1 MAVTRAKATALLN
14 ATEMGLY
21 DDSRANALRGHSEA
35 QLARFVT
42 RARTARDRARDLE
55 KRQRLASRTST
66 GSKSGRSGRANVRTG
81 EKAELLADILKRFE
95 SQHRDA
101 AKAAKAA
108 ARTSAKAGGTK
119 SATSRKTVAVTKTAK
134 ATKTKTAKATKP
146 GARQSA
152 KATTAGKAA
161 RAQGGDTAKA
171 GATKTRAA
179 KAGRTVAAA
188 DGGKKVTRA
197 RKTGAEG
204 GRSTAASS
212 RRAGSPKATGSAKAS
227 KSAAAKRTDAKRDA
241 SGATKR
247 RISPRKA
254 LENTRALLARQE
266 EEAGQP
272 KHWDGLGGDG
282 TAQSAPGFQSPQ
294 ARSKA
299 LRLHA
304 AETRQAPINGSIS
317 TRDRKNQG
325 KRDHRSKTD

>member
-108 ARTSAKAGGTK
+108 ARTSAKAGGTT
-119 SATSRKTVAVTKTAK
+119 SATSRKAAAATKTAKAAKTKTAK
-134 ATKTKTAKATKP
+134 ATKT

-188 DGGKKVTRA
+188 DGGKKVTRP
-197 RKTGAEG
+197 RKTGADG
-204 GRSTAASS
+204 TGATVASS
-212 RRAGSPKATGSAKAS
+212 RRAVSPKPTGTAKAS
-227 KSAAAKRTDAKRDA
+227 KSTAAKKTGAKRDA
-241 SGATKR
+241 SATKR

-266 EEAGQP
+266 EEAAQP